1 MPLTSNCLGTW
12 LLPGLGIQGYSY
24 KTDSRL
30 PRSHLLVFLPLTLW
44 KEVGSPASRHESQIP
59 LLLADLT
66 F

>member
-1 MPLTSNCLGTW
+1 MPLTSNCVGTW
-12 LLPGLGIQGYSY
+12 LLPALGMQGYS

-30 PRSHLLVFLPLTLW
+30 PRSHLLVFLSLSLW

-59 LLLADLT
+59 LLLAGLT